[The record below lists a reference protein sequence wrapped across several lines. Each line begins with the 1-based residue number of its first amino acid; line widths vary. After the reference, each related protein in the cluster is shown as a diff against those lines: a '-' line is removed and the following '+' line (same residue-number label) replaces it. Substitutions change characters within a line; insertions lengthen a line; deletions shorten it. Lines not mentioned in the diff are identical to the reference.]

1 MADPHNLVGASPTA
15 GRMSATPDVPN
26 PLAKETPVTRKSLLA
41 FALTGASLLSL
52 TQAHAAVITWDLGTP
67 SGLLGVSQ
75 DYTAGPIVTIT
86 ATGFVNGNFALATNQ
101 TALFGKS
108 DGAGEVGLGLNDDP
122 TQSGGVSE
130 HELHGTNWIQ
140 LDVSKAIAAGVTN
153 LSFTMGSRY
162 RLHRGPLHNRWRQLA
177 GLRIQLGDV
186 ARGTIAGTDR
196 LRRVAVASAPDRVR
210 LLQLS
215 GGDRQCAGRFHF
227 GGPRRGPG
235 ACHADDPGHCAAW
248 PGFRVPSSQDRRL
261 YLIRPSTTHAQGGAS
276 TGAPLCRSRAD
287 SPSCQIG
294 QRRSPPTACCPPSH
308 CQCERSEAIPRMHW
322 CNIPARLL
330 RFACN
335 DSMAPS
341 QGMPQPHDRSSH
353 VPRVPDGQSPFGCRI
368 NGRSLR
374 GETRH
379 ERRHLRPLG
388 ARHRLRPPA
397 VLPFVEQRLQLRHHR
412 FRE

>member
-101 TALFGKS
+101 TALFGNS

-153 LSFTMGSRY
+153 LSFTMGSST
-162 RLHRGPLHNRWRQLA
+162 GC
-177 GLRIQLGDV
+177 
-186 ARGTIAGTDR
+186 T
-196 LRRVAVASAPDRVR
+196 AVPCTT
-210 LLQLS
+210 
-215 GGDRQCAGRFHF
+215 GGDSWRVF
-227 GGPRRGPG
+227 GSNS
-235 ACHADDPGHCAAW
+235 AT
-248 PGFRVPSSQDRRL
+248 S
-261 YLIRPSTTHAQGGAS
+261 
-276 TGAPLCRSRAD
+276 
-287 SPSCQIG
+287 
-294 QRRSPPTACCPPSH
+294 
-308 CQCERSEAIPRMHW
+308 
-322 CNIPARLL
+322 
-330 RFACN
+330 
-335 DSMAPS
+335 
-341 QGMPQPHDRSSH
+341 
-353 VPRVPDGQSPFGCRI
+353 
-368 NGRSLR
+368 
-374 GETRH
+374 
-379 ERRHLRPLG
+379 LG
-388 ARHRLRPPA
+388 AQLPGLIGFDELLSHPLPTGFDFFNFQAVTGNVLVGSISGDLAEVPEPATLTILGTALLGLGFVSRHRRTGGSI
-397 VLPFVEQRLQLRHHR
+397 
-412 FRE
+412 